1 MMRLHYAPGSAHSA
15 AVRIVLAE
23 KGMACDARA
32 LDLARFE
39 QLDPAFLALNPEG
52 MVPVLEQDGRVLAE
66 SFPIMLFLD
75 EAHPGPSLAGADSRE
90 RYRVHKWGK
99 YVETHIAP
107 NLAIVRWRAL
117 GGQVP
122 KAARAGLDRLPRPR
136 RDLWR
141 RAERG
146 FDADT
151 VAAAAAALDKAGE
164 RLAADLAERD
174 WLAGEAFTLA
184 DAAVFPHA
192 IQFEALGHA
201 PPEPVAR
208 WLTRVGERPA
218 AAALDKEFF
227 PIATMGPEPARWG

>member
-1 MMRLHYAPGSAHSA
+1 
-15 AVRIVLAE
+15 
-23 KGMACDARA
+23 
-32 LDLARFE
+32 
-39 QLDPAFLALNPEG
+39 
-52 MVPVLEQDGRVLAE
+52 
-66 SFPIMLFLD
+66 
-75 EAHPGPSLAGADSRE
+75 
-90 RYRVHKWGK
+90 
-99 YVETHIAP
+99 
-107 NLAIVRWRAL
+107 
-117 GGQVP
+117 
-122 KAARAGLDRLPRPR
+122 
-136 RDLWR
+136 LWR

-218 AAALDKEFF
+218 VAALDKEFF